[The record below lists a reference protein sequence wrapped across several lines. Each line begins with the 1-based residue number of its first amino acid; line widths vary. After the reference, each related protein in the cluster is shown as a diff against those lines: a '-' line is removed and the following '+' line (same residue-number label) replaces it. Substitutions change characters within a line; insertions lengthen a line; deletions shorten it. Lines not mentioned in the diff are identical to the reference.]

1 LTFRLTN
8 VGSSDD
14 RNAKALTI
22 KVFGNLGIFGNLD
35 HAATVM
41 EPPMDTNK
49 KNRERISA
57 LCDDALPKDDHE
69 LASAALR
76 TDEGRAAWEVY
87 HLIGDML
94 RTGESADL
102 SPGFSSRLA
111 ARLAAEPLHPRR
123 PASHDAERVKPVVL
137 AASSSSS

>member
-1 LTFRLTN
+1 
-8 VGSSDD
+8 
-14 RNAKALTI
+14 
-22 KVFGNLGIFGNLD
+22 
-35 HAATVM
+35 
-41 EPPMDTNK
+41 MDTNK

-69 LASAALR
+69 LAGAALR
-76 TDEGRAAWEVY
+76 TDEGRAAWKVY

-102 SPGFSSRLA
+102 SAGFSSSLA

-123 PASHDAERVKPVVL
+123 APGTEAEHAAKPAVL
-137 AASSSSS
+137 AASARSS

>member
-1 LTFRLTN
+1 M
-8 VGSSDD
+8 
-14 RNAKALTI
+14 
-22 KVFGNLGIFGNLD
+22 GILGNLD
-35 HAATVM
+35 HTATVT

-57 LCDDALPKDDHE
+57 FADGELPKDDHE

-87 HLIGDML
+87 HLIGDVL

-102 SPGFSSRLA
+102 SPGFSARLS
-111 ARLAAEPLHPRR
+111 ARLAAEPLHARR
-123 PASHDAERVKPVVL
+123 PASADTEHAKPAAL
-137 AASSSSS
+137 AASSPSS

>member
-1 LTFRLTN
+1 
-8 VGSSDD
+8 
-14 RNAKALTI
+14 
-22 KVFGNLGIFGNLD
+22 
-35 HAATVM
+35 
-41 EPPMDTNK
+41 MDTNK

-76 TDEGRAAWEVY
+76 TDEGRTAWEVY

-102 SPGFSSRLA
+102 SPDFSSRLA

-123 PASHDAERVKPVVL
+123 AASAEAGHAKPAAL
-137 AASSSSS
+137 AASSPSS